1 MNLLNSKNV
10 LCILPLIIVLETQLR
25 LGIGFRMNQDKNN
38 FLSGL
43 KLDEGPSHAPILGEL
58 ELDVMESLWRQN
70 SLTAQQ
76 VLDGMPD
83 RGIGLSTVQSTLE
96 RLVRKQ
102 LLRRTKLGR
111 AFVYNPVIERE
122 QLIGL
127 MMQQLASRLSHD
139 RITPMISGFCAFVEK
154 RRSKRKARALAAI
167 LRRFLNVGTDR

>member
-1 MNLLNSKNV
+1 MAEHKNNLLTG
-10 LCILPLIIVLETQLR
+10 IQLE
-25 LGIGFRMNQDKNN
+25 K
-38 FLSGL
+38 
-43 KLDEGPSHAPILGEL
+43 GPSRAPILGEL
-58 ELDVMESLWRQN
+58 ELDVMEALWQRDD
-70 SLTAQQ
+70 STAQQ
-76 VLDGMPD
+76 ILDSLQE

-102 LLRRTKLGR
+102 LLRRTKLSR
-111 AFVYNPVIERE
+111 AFVYSPVIERE

-167 LRRFLNVGTDR
+167 LRRFLNVGADS